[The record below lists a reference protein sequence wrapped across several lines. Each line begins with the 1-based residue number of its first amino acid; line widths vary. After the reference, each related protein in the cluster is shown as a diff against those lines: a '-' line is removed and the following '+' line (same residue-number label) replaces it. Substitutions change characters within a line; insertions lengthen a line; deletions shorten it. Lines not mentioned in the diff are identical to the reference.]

1 MVHRGNP
8 SGAARI
14 LSLEPLTD
22 SLAIMNLR
30 LPAILP
36 ATLVAACILTG
47 CGDKPA
53 PEPIATTEVPKTLD
67 SAFNS
72 ASAETKAAAAAAKEA
87 LQKDEQSL
95 ALEALEAL
103 ARKSDLTPE
112 QREAAGKAALSV
124 RAGILDAAN
133 KGDAAA
139 KAYLEEQ
146 RARK

>member
-1 MVHRGNP
+1 MNVR
-8 SGAARI
+8 
-14 LSLEPLTD
+14 LSAL
-22 SLAIMNLR
+22 
-30 LPAILP
+30 LP
-36 ATLVAACILTG
+36 ATLVAACLFTG

>member
-1 MVHRGNP
+1 MKIRL
-8 SGAARI
+8 SAAF
-14 LSLEPLTD
+14 
-22 SLAIMNLR
+22 A
-30 LPAILP
+30 
-36 ATLVAACILTG
+36 ATLVSALLLTG

-53 PEPIATTEVPKTLD
+53 PEPISTAEVPKTLD
-67 SAFNS
+67 AAFKS
-72 ASAETKAAAAAAKEA
+72 ASAETKAAAAAAKDA

-112 QREAAGKAALSV
+112 QRDAAGKAALSV

-139 KAYLEEQ
+139 KAFIEEQ

>member
-1 MVHRGNP
+1 MKIRP
-8 SGAARI
+8 STAFA
-14 LSLEPLTD
+14 
-22 SLAIMNLR
+22 
-30 LPAILP
+30 
-36 ATLVAACILTG
+36 ATLVSALLLTG

-53 PEPIATTEVPKTLD
+53 PEPISTAEVPKTLD
-67 SAFNS
+67 AAFNS

-112 QREAAGKAALSV
+112 QRDAAGKAALSV

-139 KAYLEEQ
+139 KAFLEEQ

>member
-1 MVHRGNP
+1 M
-8 SGAARI
+8 
-14 LSLEPLTD
+14 
-22 SLAIMNLR
+22 MNRRFSAL
-30 LPAILP
+30 LPV
-36 ATLVAACILTG
+36 TLVTACLLTG

-67 SAFNS
+67 TAFTS

-112 QREAAGKAALSV
+112 QRDAAGKAALSV

>member
-1 MVHRGNP
+1 MNP
-8 SGAARI
+8 R
-14 LSLEPLTD
+14 LSTL
-22 SLAIMNLR
+22 
-30 LPAILP
+30 LP
-36 ATLVAACILTG
+36 ATLVAACLLTG

-53 PEPIATTEVPKTLD
+53 PEPISTAEVPKTLD

-72 ASAETKAAAAAAKEA
+72 ASPEAKAAAAAAREA

-103 ARKSDLTPE
+103 SRKSDLTPE
-112 QREAAGKAALSV
+112 QRDAAGKAALSV

-139 KAYLEEQ
+139 KAFLEEQ

>member
-1 MVHRGNP
+1 MKIRL
-8 SGAARI
+8 SAAF
-14 LSLEPLTD
+14 
-22 SLAIMNLR
+22 A
-30 LPAILP
+30 
-36 ATLVAACILTG
+36 ATLVSALLLTG

-53 PEPIATTEVPKTLD
+53 PEPISTAEVPKTLD
-67 SAFNS
+67 AAFNS
-72 ASAETKAAAAAAKEA
+72 ASSETKAAAAAAKEA

-112 QREAAGKAALSV
+112 QRDAAGKAALSV

-139 KAYLEEQ
+139 KAFIEEQ

>member
-1 MVHRGNP
+1 MKIRL
-8 SGAARI
+8 SAAF
-14 LSLEPLTD
+14 
-22 SLAIMNLR
+22 A
-30 LPAILP
+30 
-36 ATLVAACILTG
+36 ATLVSALLLTG

-53 PEPIATTEVPKTLD
+53 PDPISTAEVPKTLD
-67 SAFNS
+67 AAFNS

-112 QREAAGKAALSV
+112 QRDAAGKAALSV

-139 KAYLEEQ
+139 KAFIEEQ

>member
-1 MVHRGNP
+1 MKIQL
-8 SGAARI
+8 AAAF
-14 LSLEPLTD
+14 S
-22 SLAIMNLR
+22 
-30 LPAILP
+30 
-36 ATLVAACILTG
+36 ATLLSALLLTG

-53 PEPIATTEVPKTLD
+53 PEPISTAEVPKTLD
-67 SAFNS
+67 AAFNS
-72 ASAETKAAAAAAKEA
+72 ASAETKAAAAAAKDA

-112 QREAAGKAALSV
+112 QRDAAGKAALSV

-139 KAYLEEQ
+139 KAFIEEQ

>member
-1 MVHRGNP
+1 MKIRL
-8 SGAARI
+8 SAAF
-14 LSLEPLTD
+14 
-22 SLAIMNLR
+22 A
-30 LPAILP
+30 
-36 ATLVAACILTG
+36 ATLVSALLLTG

-53 PEPIATTEVPKTLD
+53 PEPISTAEVPKTLD
-67 SAFNS
+67 AAFNS

-112 QREAAGKAALSV
+112 QRDAAGKAALSV

-139 KAYLEEQ
+139 KAFIEEQ

>member
-1 MVHRGNP
+1 MKIRL
-8 SGAARI
+8 SAAF
-14 LSLEPLTD
+14 
-22 SLAIMNLR
+22 A
-30 LPAILP
+30 
-36 ATLVAACILTG
+36 ATLVSALLLTG

-53 PEPIATTEVPKTLD
+53 PEPISTAEVPKTLD
-67 SAFNS
+67 AAFNS
-72 ASAETKAAAAAAKEA
+72 ASAETKAAAAAAKDA

-112 QREAAGKAALSV
+112 QRDAAGKAALSV

-139 KAYLEEQ
+139 KAFIEEQ